1 MKFKKCGFLLILPLL
16 TLMAGCGG
24 KNGGSQGAP
33 DSGAGGPVSYPVKT
47 GVTLT
52 WWQDMNA
59 NVSPNFTNLGDS
71 PFGKGLQERTGIK
84 ISFQHPPSGGVNEQF
99 NLLVADGNLPDIM
112 ERNWLEEYPGGPEKA
127 IADGVI
133 IKLNGIIEKYAPN
146 LNAYLKAHPDI
157 DRMVKTDNGSYYCF
171 PFIRGDP
178 GLLVSRGLIVRQ
190 DWLDELGLSVP
201 ETIEEWH
208 TVLTAFKTRKNSRAP
223 FTFEYT
229 TSGLNDVLGFALAY
243 KAPRIF
249 FVGEDGKIRFGAV
262 EKGRRDYLATMA
274 RWYKE
279 GLIDPDIASLQLQQ
293 VSAKMTGD
301 QSGAS
306 MGWLG
311 SRLGVWTNAA
321 IATNP
326 AYRLTATPFPVLRKG
341 DKPLMSSTELPY
353 AQTGSAAITGSCENV
368 EIAARL
374 LDWAYSPEGHL
385 FYNFGIE
392 GESYN
397 MVDGYPA
404 YTDIILKNPQG
415 WPVAQGLGAY
425 VRSVYNGPFVQ
436 DIRYFDQY
444 MTLPAQKEGYKTWAI
459 EGALKYVL
467 PTITPTPE
475 ESREFARIMNEI
487 NTYRDEMELKFILG
501 TEDLSIWDSYVST
514 IQKMGLD
521 RAQAIQEA
529 AMTRY
534 NAR

>member
-1 MKFKKCGFLLILPLL
+1 MRISKSKFLLILPLL
-16 TLMAGCGG
+16 ILAAGCGG
-24 KNGGSQGAP
+24 KSGGSPAGSS
-33 DSGAGGPVSYPVKT
+33 DTGGPITYPVKT
-47 GVTLT
+47 NVTIS
-52 WWQDMNA
+52 WWQDLNN

-84 ISFQHPPSGGVNEQF
+84 IKFQHPPSGGANEQF
-99 NLLVADGNLPDIM
+99 NLLVADGNLPDII
-112 ERNWLEEYPGGPEKA
+112 ERNWLNEYPGGPEKA
-127 IADGVI
+127 INDGVI
-133 IKLNGIIEKYAPN
+133 IKLNDVIEKYAPN
-146 LNAYLKAHPDI
+146 LNAYLKSHPEI
-157 DRMVKTDNGSYYCF
+157 DKMVKTDNGSYYCF

-178 GLLVSRGLIVRQ
+178 GLLVSRGLIIRQ
-190 DWLDELGLSVP
+190 DWLDELGLPVP

-208 TVLTAFKTRKNSRAP
+208 TVLTAFKNKKGSRAP

-243 KAPRIF
+243 DAPRIF

-262 EKGRRDYLATMA
+262 ENSRRDYLAAMA
-274 RWYKE
+274 QWYKE
-279 GLIDPDIASLQLQQ
+279 GLIDPDLASLQLQQ
-293 VSAKMTGD
+293 VSAKMTGG
-301 QSGAS
+301 QSGAA

-311 SRLGVWTNAA
+311 SRLGVWVNAA

-326 AYRLTATPFPVLRKG
+326 DYKLTAAPFPVLRKG
-341 DKPLMSSTELPY
+341 DKPRMSSTELPY
-353 AQTGSAAITGSCENV
+353 ALNGSAAISGSCKNV

-374 LDWAYSPEGHL
+374 LDWAYSPEGHM

-397 MVDGYPA
+397 MTDGYPV
-404 YTDIILKNPQG
+404 YTDVILKNPKG
-415 WPVAQGLGAY
+415 WPVAQGLAAY

-436 DIRYFDQY
+436 DIRYVEQY
-444 MTLPAQKEGYKTWAI
+444 MILPAQKEGYKTWAI

-501 TEDLSIWDSYVST
+501 TESLSGWDNYVNT
-514 IQKMGLD
+514 IRRMGLD

-529 AMTRY
+529 AMIRY

>member
-1 MKFKKCGFLLILPLL
+1 
-16 TLMAGCGG
+16 
-24 KNGGSQGAP
+24 
-33 DSGAGGPVSYPVKT
+33 
-47 GVTLT
+47 
-52 WWQDMNA
+52 
-59 NVSPNFTNLGDS
+59 
-71 PFGKGLQERTGIK
+71 
-84 ISFQHPPSGGVNEQF
+84 
-99 NLLVADGNLPDIM
+99 VADGNLPDIM
-112 ERNWLEEYPGGPEKA
+112 ERNWLTEYPGGPEKA

-133 IKLNGIIEKYAPN
+133 IKLNDVIEKYAPN

-157 DRMVKTDNGSYYCF
+157 DKMVKTDNGSYYCF

-190 DWLDELGLSVP
+190 DWLDELGLPVP
-201 ETIEEWH
+201 ETIDEWL
-208 TVLTAFKTRKNSRAP
+208 TVLTAFKTQKGSRAP

-229 TSGLNDVLGFALAY
+229 MSGLNDVLGFALAY
-243 KAPRIF
+243 KAPPTF

-262 EKGRRDYLATMA
+262 ESGRRDYLATMSQ
-274 RWYKE
+274 WYKE

-293 VSAKMTGD
+293 VSAKMTGG

-311 SRLGVWTNAA
+311 SRLGVWVNAA
-321 IATNP
+321 IITNP
-326 AYRLTATPFPVLRKG
+326 AYKLTAAPFPVLRKG

-353 AQTGSAAITGSCENV
+353 ALGGSAAITGSCKNV

-374 LDWAYSPEGHL
+374 LDWGYSPEGHL

-392 GESYN
+392 GESYT
-397 MVDGYPA
+397 MVNGYPT
-404 YTDIILKNPQG
+404 YTDIILKNPKG

-436 DIRYFDQY
+436 DIRYFEQY
-444 MTLPAQKEGYKTWAI
+444 MALPAQKEGYKTWAI

-475 ESREFARIMNEI
+475 ESREFAQIMNEI
-487 NTYRDEMELKFILG
+487 NTYRDEIELKLILG
-501 TEDLSIWDSYVST
+501 TESLSIWDSYVST
-514 IQKMGLD
+514 IQRMGLD

>member
-1 MKFKKCGFLLILPLL
+1 
-16 TLMAGCGG
+16 
-24 KNGGSQGAP
+24 
-33 DSGAGGPVSYPVKT
+33 
-47 GVTLT
+47 
-52 WWQDMNA
+52 MNT

-84 ISFQHPPSGGVNEQF
+84 ISFQHPPSGGANEQF
-99 NLLVADGNLPDIM
+99 NLLVADGNLPDVM
-112 ERNWLEEYPGGPEKA
+112 ERNWLDYPGGPEKA

-133 IKLNGIIEKYAPN
+133 IRLNDVIEKYAPN
-146 LNAYLKAHPDI
+146 LNAYLKANPEI
-157 DRMVKTDNGSYYCF
+157 DKMVKTDNGSYYCF

-190 DWLDELGLSVP
+190 DWLDELKLPVP
-201 ETIEEWH
+201 ETIDEWH
-208 TVLTAFKTRKNSRAP
+208 TVLTAFKTGKGSRAP

-243 KAPRIF
+243 NAPRIF

-262 EKGRRDYLATMA
+262 ENGRRNYLATMA
-274 RWYKE
+274 QWYKE
-279 GLIDPDIASLQLQQ
+279 GLLDPDFASLQLQQ
-293 VSAKMTGD
+293 VSAKMTGG

-311 SRLGVWTNAA
+311 SRLGIWTNAA
-321 IATNP
+321 IVTNP
-326 AYRLTATPFPVLRKG
+326 NYKLTATPFPVLRKG

-353 AQTGSAAITGSCENV
+353 ALSGSTAITASCKNV

-374 LDWAYSPEGHL
+374 LDWAYGPEGHM

-392 GESYN
+392 GESYT
-397 MVDGYPA
+397 MVDGYPT
-404 YTDIILKNPQG
+404 YTDIVMKNPKG
-415 WPVAQGLGAY
+415 WPISQGLGAY

-444 MTLPAQKEGYKTWAI
+444 MVLPAQKEGYKAWAI

-501 TEDLSIWDSYVST
+501 TENLSVWDNYVNT
-514 IQKMGLD
+514 IQRMGLD